1 MDTRRSSRESSES
14 VQKPKNQQ
22 LGEQFNHVCA
32 AVRAGSS
39 VLVLGEAGTGKNDFA
54 LAVHEELSGEFN
66 SAIATYKGSIKKF
79 FIAIAMQL
87 DCPTEND
94 EGKAMTVDALKEEIL
109 VNSGEDTLLVFPES
123 KRLTTS
129 IRYWLED
136 MISAGVRI
144 VCFSVANPGKD
155 IFLEM
160 LEIELE
166 LPSDAHI
173 RLVMAAEAQ
182 RLGLQISKSRLAELQ
197 PLAGRN
203 PMLARKIIKNEA
215 LGIKQD
221 KPEHTQYVVIMP
233 IILAC
238 LMSFGIVRFIGM
250 GTGNKSLYI
259 FGGVSLVAGMT
270 LKQLGSI
277 KGARK
282 RLGQ

>member
-1 MDTRRSSRESSES
+1 MSGKY
-14 VQKPKNQQ
+14 Q
-22 LGEQFNHVCA
+22 A
-32 AVRAGSS
+32 AV
-39 VLVLGEAGTGKNDFA
+39 T
-54 LAVHEELSGEFN
+54 
-66 SAIATYKGSIKKF
+66 TYKGSLKRF
-79 FIAIAMQL
+79 FQGMAMQL
-87 DCPTEND
+87 DCPTHDDND
-94 EGKAMTVDALKEEIL
+94 KAMTVDALKEEIL
-109 VNSGEDTLLVFPES
+109 INSGEHTLLIFPEA

-129 IRYWLED
+129 VRYWLED
-136 MISAGVRI
+136 MIFAGARI
-144 VCFSVANPGKD
+144 VCFAVTNPGRD
-155 IFLEM
+155 IFLDM

-166 LPSDAHI
+166 LPSDRYI
-173 RLVMAAEAQ
+173 REVMEAEAQ
-182 RLGLQISKSRLAELQ
+182 KQGLDVNKSRLAELQ

-203 PMLARKIIKNEA
+203 PMLARKIVRNEK

-233 IILAC
+233 IILAL

-259 FGGVSLVAGMT
+259 FGGVSLVTGMT